1 MEGVVEGQTNAQ
13 GIHGSRFP
21 GNMVNTFTQQ

>member
-1 MEGVVEGQTNAQ
+1 MEAVAEGQSNAQ

-21 GNMVNTFTQQ
+21 GNMDNSFTEQ